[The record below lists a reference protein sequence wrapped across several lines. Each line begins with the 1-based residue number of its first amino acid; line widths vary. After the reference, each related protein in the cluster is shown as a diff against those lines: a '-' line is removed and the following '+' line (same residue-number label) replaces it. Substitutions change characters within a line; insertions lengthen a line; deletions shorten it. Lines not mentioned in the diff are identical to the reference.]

1 MNIIVAGAG
10 EVGTHLAKMLSIEY
24 HDIVVID
31 SDTDKLA
38 HLSSSADLLV
48 VEGSATSISA
58 LKEAN
63 VKKADLFVAVT
74 SSENANILSA
84 TLAKRLGAKKVIARI
99 DNTDYLL
106 PNNKEIF
113 LNMGVDSLIYPEKLA
128 AKEVISLLGH
138 TSTTEFV
145 DFSGGKLSLAVMRLE
160 EDAPVIDQTLLQ
172 TIKDNQDLEFRAVAI
187 AREGETI
194 IPRGSDQFKVN
205 DLVYVIT
212 NQSGVKEMLEYSGK
226 TNIEVHNLMILG
238 GGRIGV
244 RIAYELEKEVN
255 VKIIEKNKEESV
267 RLANFFKNALVIN
280 GDGRDTELLMQEG
293 LQYMDAFIAVTG
305 NSETNILTCLAA
317 KRMGVKKT
325 IAEVENFDYIKLAES
340 MGIDTVINKKLITA
354 SRIFRY
360 TMSTEVSAI
369 KCLTGSDAEVLEFI
383 VKPNSPVTKG
393 KIKDIN
399 FPKDAIIGGVVRG
412 DSSHIANGTTEIKAY
427 DRVVVFALPSAINK
441 VGKFFN

>member
-1 MNIIVAGAG
+1 MNIIIAGAG

-31 SDTDKLA
+31 PDTQKLGQ
-38 HLSSSADLLV
+38 LSSNADLLV
-48 VEGSATSISA
+48 VEGSATNLSA

-63 VKKADLFVAVT
+63 VKKADLFIAVT

-84 TLAKRLGAKKVIARI
+84 TLAKKLGAKKVIARI
-99 DNTDYLL
+99 DNNEYLL

-128 AKEVISLLGH
+128 AKEVIGLLGH
-138 TSTTEFV
+138 TSSTEFV
-145 DFSGGKLSLAVMRLE
+145 DFSGGKLSLAVFRLE
-160 EDAPVIDQTLLQ
+160 EDAPVIDQTLVQ
-172 TIKDNQDLEFRAVAI
+172 TIRENQDLEFRAVAI
-187 AREGETI
+187 SREGETI
-194 IPRGSDQFKVN
+194 IPRGNDQFKVN

-212 NQSGVKEMLEYSGK
+212 NKSGVQDMLDYSGK
-226 TNIEVHNLMILG
+226 KNIEVRNLMIVG
-238 GGRIGV
+238 GGRIGI
-244 RIAYELEKEVN
+244 RIAYDLEKEVN
-255 VKIIEKNKEESV
+255 VKIIEEEREKSTK
-267 RLANFFKNALVIN
+267 LANFFKNALVIH

-293 LQYMDAFIAVTG
+293 LPYMDAFIAVTG

-325 IAEVENFDYIKLAES
+325 IAEVENLDYIALAES

-383 VKPNSPVTKG
+383 VKPNAQVTRG

-412 DSSHIANGTTEIKAY
+412 ESSHIAKGSTEIKAY

>member
-99 DNTDYLL
+99 DNNDYLL

-226 TNIEVHNLMILG
+226 TNIEVNNLMILG

>member
-1 MNIIVAGAG
+1 MNIILAGAG
-10 EVGTHLAKMLSIEY
+10 EVGTHLAKMLSMEY
-24 HDIVVID
+24 HDIIVID
-31 SDTDKLA
+31 SDIEKLA
-38 HLSSSADLLV
+38 QLSSSADLLV
-48 VEGSATSISA
+48 VEGSATSISV
-58 LKEAN
+58 LIEAN
-63 VKKADLFVAVT
+63 IKKADLFVAVT
-74 SSENANILSA
+74 NSENANILSA

-99 DNTDYLL
+99 DNNDYLL

-113 LNMGVDSLIYPEKLA
+113 LNMGVDSLIYPEKLTA
-128 AKEVISLLGH
+128 REVINLLGH

-145 DFSGGKLSLAVMRLE
+145 DFSGGKLSLAVLRLE
-160 EDAPVIDQTLLQ
+160 EDAPVIDKTLIQ
-172 TIKDNQDLEFRAVAI
+172 TIKGNKNLEFRAVAI
-187 AREGETI
+187 ARDGETI
-194 IPRGSDQFKVN
+194 IPQGSDQFKVN

-226 TNIEVHNLMILG
+226 KNIEVHNLMILG
-238 GGRIGV
+238 GGRIGA
-244 RIAYELEKEVN
+244 RIALELEKDVN
-255 VKIIEKNKEESV
+255 VKIIEIDKSESI

-293 LQYMDAFIAVTG
+293 VQYMDAFIAVTG

-325 IAEVENFDYIKLAES
+325 IAEVENFDYIQLAES

-383 VKPNSPVTKG
+383 VKPNSLVTKG
-393 KIKDIN
+393 KIKDIS

-412 DSSHIANGTTEIKAY
+412 ESSQIATGMTEIKAF

>member
-1 MNIIVAGAG
+1 M
-10 EVGTHLAKMLSIEY
+10 GTHLAKMLANEY
-24 HDIVVID
+24 HDIVVVD
-31 SDTDKLA
+31 PDAQKLQL
-38 HLSSSADLLV
+38 LSASADLLV
-48 VEGSATSISA
+48 VEGSGASISA

-63 VKKADLFVAVT
+63 VKKADLFIAVAH
-74 SSENANILSA
+74 SEETNIISA

-99 DNTDYLL
+99 DNNEYLL

-113 LNMGVDSLIYPEKLA
+113 LNLGIDSLIYPEKLA
-128 AKEVISLLGH
+128 AKEVIGLLGQ
-138 TSTTEFV
+138 TSSTEYV
-145 DFSGGKLSLAVMRLE
+145 DFSGGKLSLMVFRLD
-160 EDAPVIDQTLLQ
+160 EDAPFINQTLIQ
-172 TIKDNQDLEFRAVAI
+172 ATKDNRSLEYRAVAI
-187 AREGETI
+187 SREGETL
-194 IPRGSDQFKVN
+194 IPSGNDQFKIN
-205 DLVYVIT
+205 DLVYVIS
-212 NQSGVKEMLEYSGK
+212 NQSAIKDMLEYAGK
-226 TNIEVHNLMILG
+226 QNIDVHNLMILG
-238 GGRIGV
+238 GSRVGI
-244 RIAYELEKEVN
+244 RIASELEKNVN
-255 VKIIEKNKEESV
+255 VKVIEYDRDKST
-267 RLANFFKNALVIN
+267 RLANYFKNALVIH
-280 GDGRDTELLMQEG
+280 GDGRDTDLLMQEG
-293 LQYMDAFIAVTG
+293 LQYMDAFVAVTG

-325 IAEVENFDYIKLAES
+325 IAEIENIDYIQLAES

-393 KIKDIN
+393 KIKDIH

-412 DSSHIANGTTEIKAY
+412 DSGYIAKGDTEIKAY

>member
-99 DNTDYLL
+99 DNNDYLL

-113 LNMGVDSLIYPEKLA
+113 LHMGVDSLIYPEKLA

-255 VKIIEKNKEESV
+255 VKIIEKNREESV

-393 KIKDIN
+393 KIKDI
-399 FPKDAIIGGVVRG
+399 
-412 DSSHIANGTTEIKAY
+412 
-427 DRVVVFALPSAINK
+427 
-441 VGKFFN
+441 

>member
-1 MNIIVAGAG
+1 MNIIIAGAG
-10 EVGTHLAKMLSIEY
+10 DVGTHLAKMLANEY
-24 HDIVVID
+24 HDIVVVD
-31 SDTDKLA
+31 PDAQKLQL
-38 HLSSSADLLV
+38 LSASADLLV
-48 VEGSATSISA
+48 VEGSGASISA

-63 VKKADLFVAVT
+63 VKKADLFIAVAH
-74 SSENANILSA
+74 SEETNIISA

-99 DNTDYLL
+99 DNNEYLL

-113 LNMGVDSLIYPEKLA
+113 LNLGIDSLIYPEKLA
-128 AKEVISLLGH
+128 AKEVIGLLGQ
-138 TSTTEFV
+138 TSSTEYV
-145 DFSGGKLSLAVMRLE
+145 DFSGGKLSLMVFRLD
-160 EDAPVIDQTLLQ
+160 EDAPFINQTLIQ
-172 TIKDNQDLEFRAVAI
+172 ATKDNRSLEYRAVAI
-187 AREGETI
+187 SREGETL
-194 IPRGSDQFKVN
+194 IPSGNDQFKIN
-205 DLVYVIT
+205 DLVYVIS
-212 NQSGVKEMLEYSGK
+212 NQSAIKDMLEYAGK
-226 TNIEVHNLMILG
+226 QNIDVHNLMILG
-238 GGRIGV
+238 GSRVGI
-244 RIAYELEKEVN
+244 RIASELEKNVN
-255 VKIIEKNKEESV
+255 VKVIEYDRDKST
-267 RLANFFKNALVIN
+267 RLANYFKNALVIH
-280 GDGRDTELLMQEG
+280 GDGRDTDLLMQEG
-293 LQYMDAFIAVTG
+293 LQYMDAFVAVTG

-325 IAEVENFDYIKLAES
+325 IAEIENIDYIQLAES

-393 KIKDIN
+393 KIKDIH

-412 DSSHIANGTTEIKAY
+412 DSGYIAKGDTEIKAY

>member
-99 DNTDYLL
+99 DNNDYLL

>member
-1 MNIIVAGAG
+1 MNIIIAGAG

-31 SDTDKLA
+31 PDSAKLVQ
-38 HLSSSADLLV
+38 LSSSADLLV

-74 SSENANILSA
+74 SSENANLLSA

-99 DNTDYLL
+99 DNNEYLL

-113 LNMGVDSLIYPEKLA
+113 LNLGVDSLIYPEKLA
-128 AKEVISLLGH
+128 AKEVIGLLGH
-138 TSTTEFV
+138 TSSTEFV

-160 EDAPVIDQTLLQ
+160 EDAPVIDLTLLQ
-172 TIKDNQDLEFRAVAI
+172 TTRDNKNLEFRAVAI
-187 AREGETI
+187 SREGETI

-212 NQSGVKEMLEYSGK
+212 NQSGVKGMLEYSGK
-226 TNIEVHNLMILG
+226 KNFEVRNLMILG
-238 GGRIGV
+238 GGRIGI
-244 RIAYELEKEVN
+244 RIASELEKDVN
-255 VKIIEKNKEESV
+255 VKIIDQDKEESV
-267 RLANFFKNALVIN
+267 WLANYFKNALVIH

-293 LQYMDAFIAVTG
+293 LQYMDAFVAVTG

-325 IAEVENFDYIKLAES
+325 IAEVENLDYIKLAES

-383 VKPNSPVTKG
+383 VKPNAPVTKG
-393 KIKDIN
+393 KLKDIN

-412 DSSHIANGTTEIKAY
+412 DESYIAKGSTEIKAY

-441 VGKFFN
+441 IGKLFN